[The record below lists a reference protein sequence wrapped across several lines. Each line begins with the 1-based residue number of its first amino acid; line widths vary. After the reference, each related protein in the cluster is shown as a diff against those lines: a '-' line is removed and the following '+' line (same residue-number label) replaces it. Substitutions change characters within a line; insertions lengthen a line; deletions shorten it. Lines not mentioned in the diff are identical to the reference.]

1 MFHRIFSR
9 LGLRQSVAVCVI
21 CILCMLLLL
30 VIVGGV
36 GRALCSGAFLRQFK
50 SYNDE
55 DSSDA
60 VHHAT
65 HSAILLN
72 PTDDLD
78 IATRSYRNEF
88 TARNDKS
95 PNTIPTDSLGFLS
108 DPRTIERN
116 SYLST
121 KIVYKPYTVMNTVRK
136 SPEQQRKMNDV
147 VDSKGQASKSKSIN
161 STTAKRITPSIT
173 DRVIADLKNEEY
185 LASQQ
190 MQRNN
195 DDAKNNSAY
204 DDAIYIDAD
213 DEEAASTTQ
222 GIPTTTDNEFLEAN
236 TNNNN
241 IIYNKDGVQSDSK
254 PAEFR
259 KTASKNVYVGVRDKK
274 SPKKPILIKHVSSN
288 ENNGYTDSNDSRWV
302 IGIASFL

>member
-1 MFHRIFSR
+1 MIF
-9 LGLRQSVAVCVI
+9 VVI
-21 CILCMLLLL
+21 I
-30 VIVGGV
+30 GGF
-36 GRALCSGAFLRQFK
+36 GRALCSRQLK
-50 SYNDE
+50 SHNNE
-55 DSSDA
+55 HSSDA
-60 VHHAT
+60 VHHGT

-72 PTDDLD
+72 P
-78 IATRSYRNEF
+78 AANEDVDSGEYA
-88 TARNDKS
+88 ARDSKS

-136 SPEQQRKMNDV
+136 NQEQQQRKMTDV
-147 VDSKGQASKSKSIN
+147 VDGKGQASKSKSIN
-161 STTAKRITPSIT
+161 STTDKRITPSIT

-185 LASQQ
+185 LAAQQ
-190 MQRNN
+190 MQRN

-213 DEEAASTTQ
+213 DEEAASSTQ
-222 GIPTTTDNEFLEAN
+222 AIPTTTDSEFLEAN

-241 IIYNKDGVQSDSK
+241 NNNNKHGVQSASNPVEYK
-254 PAEFR
+254 

-274 SPKKPILIKHVSSN
+274 SPKKPILIKHVSSK
-288 ENNGYTDSNDSRWV
+288 ENNGYTDSNDSR
-302 IGIASFL
+302 